1 MNGKQSGNLIYMQPR
16 VYKRCNMVE
25 SATDLANGSISP
37 HLERFCGSSIDYAN
51 AQRWRQKEEQ
61 VMNIF
66 SHFLSLHLST
76 QQTCEYLLCAR
87 RCSGL

>member
-1 MNGKQSGNLIYMQPR
+1 
-16 VYKRCNMVE
+16 MVE
-25 SATDLANGSISP
+25 SATHFANGSISL
-37 HLERFCGSSIDYAN
+37 HLERFCGSSTDYAT

-76 QQTCEYLLCAR
+76 QQTC
-87 RCSGL
+87 